1 MWVLPPRLF
10 SSTVVATVGRVAG
23 TLLSV
28 LTIGTVT
35 RSLASQ
41 GGVAAYGTYATIFA
55 FLAVVAVV
63 ADGGLYLVFTRR
75 AAREDVRGEAR
86 LLRTVLRLRFA
97 SLGMALALLVL
108 VVSLLPYASVVRV
121 GILLGAIGIGSQ
133 LVAQLLLGVFQKR
146 LRMLAP
152 AVSEVLGR
160 GVTLLCALLAAQRE
174 GGILAFVGAFVA
186 GTVVTLFCTFLA
198 ARRLLPVFAPP
209 PQTALPPLRPSALI
223 REAWP
228 MGLLLICWLLV
239 FRADSV
245 LLSLLRPPE
254 ELGWYALPYKVLE
267 SLLFFPAMMGG
278 LLLPSLSKS
287 AAAEKGQFS
296 EALSAATS
304 LFLLLAIP
312 TVALLL
318 LGAPW
323 VIGTLGGPAFSPSI
337 PVLRILAVALGA
349 LFFGNLYGNSAIA
362 LGAQRSLLKAALLL
376 ALLNILVNL
385 VVIPRYSFLGAAWTT
400 LGTELLSALA
410 AARIVWRRAPFVLFS
425 RSVGQIASAG
435 GALLLASFLPLPLA
449 LRMAASVC
457 GYVVALWTFGV
468 LTPRRLTELFRAQR
482 VPEAAAT
489 KSI

>member
-1 MWVLPPRLF
+1 MWALPPRLL
-10 SSTVVATVGRVAG
+10 SGTVVSTVGRVVG

-28 LTIGTVT
+28 LTVGVVT
-35 RSLASQ
+35 RSLASH

-55 FLAVVAVV
+55 FLGVAAVI
-63 ADGGLYLVFTRR
+63 ADGGLYLVFTKR
-75 AAREDVRGEAR
+75 ASREDPLGEAR
-86 LLRTVLRLRFA
+86 LLRTILRLRFA
-97 SLGMALALLVL
+97 SLGGALVVLTAL
-108 VVSLLPYASVVRV
+108 VSLLPYASVVRG
-121 GILLGAIGIGSQ
+121 GILLGALGVGNQ
-133 LVAQLLLGVFQKR
+133 LVTQLLLGVFQKR

-152 AVSEVLGR
+152 TASEALGR
-160 GVTLLCALLAAQRE
+160 GVTLLGVLFAAE
-174 GGILAFVGAFVA
+174 SGGGVLAFVGAFVA
-186 GTVVTLFCTFLA
+186 GTAVTLLCTFLA
-198 ARRLLPVFAPP
+198 ARRFLPALRIFSRM
-209 PQTALPPLRPSALI
+209 ALPPPSPRASAII

-228 MGLLLICWLLV
+228 MGLLLFCWLLV

-245 LLSLLRPPE
+245 LLSLLRPLE

-287 AAAEKGQFS
+287 AASNGRQFA

-323 VIGTLGGPAFSPSI
+323 VIGVLGGSAFSPSI

-349 LFFGNLYGNSAIA
+349 LFFGNLYGNGAIA
-362 LGAQRSLLKAALLL
+362 LGAQQSLLKAALVL

-400 LGTELLSALA
+400 LGTEVLSALV
-410 AARIVWRRAPFVLFS
+410 AARIVWRRARFLLWSP
-425 RSVGQIASAG
+425 SVVRIASAG
-435 GALLLASFLPLPLA
+435 GVLLLVSVVVSLPLV
-449 LRMAASVC
+449 LRMAVGVC
-457 GYVVALWTFGV
+457 AYLAALWMFGV
-468 LTPRRLTELFRAQR
+468 LTPRNLAVLLRSQRLNPA
-482 VPEAAAT
+482 P
-489 KSI
+489 